1 MQSYGGD
8 CPILQKS
15 GVGCGVY
22 TTYPLLKNF
31 KKNFKKNLELSYIIY
46 IFILNINIMKHK
58 HFIIITDNILN
69 NLSEIVSIP
78 NEYKENIKNLLLSKD
93 SSNIKLV
100 TEILKTL
107 YPNKEIIFIKDI
119 TKISKITLN

>member
-1 MQSYGGD
+1 
-8 CPILQKS
+8 
-15 GVGCGVY
+15 
-22 TTYPLLKNF
+22 
-31 KKNFKKNLELSYIIY
+31 
-46 IFILNINIMKHK
+46 MKHK